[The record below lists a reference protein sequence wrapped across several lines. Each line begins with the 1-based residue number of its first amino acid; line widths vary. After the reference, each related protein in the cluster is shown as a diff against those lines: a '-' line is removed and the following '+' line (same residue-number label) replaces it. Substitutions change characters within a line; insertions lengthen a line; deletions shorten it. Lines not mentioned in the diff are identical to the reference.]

1 MPEIAHI
8 ANLWSLTG
16 HPPGKREWPLA
27 RKLAAVAAAGFDGI
41 TASLTPEHQRLAGK
55 VGLRHL
61 LGFISSSEPADFA
74 RMVRAQKAAGA
85 VHINVQM
92 DDDDTPPAVAAKH
105 WVRMVREAERIG
117 GVVVSLEVH
126 RDTCTETPEK
136 TYEIADRYHA
146 ATGEMIKLNF
156 DFSHFA
162 VVKHLNPGNY
172 AARLLDHPALV
183 QNTEQCHMRP
193 FNGHHCQ
200 VPVMIRGRLTDEAK
214 SYLAFVRELM
224 GVWLSARKNRDRTW
238 FVCPEMGPFDLAG
251 AGYNISGLPP
261 AWPDAVALRGELD
274 RAWRQA
280 LRKG

>member
-41 TASLTPEHQRLAGK
+41 TASLTPEHERLAGK
-55 VGLRHL
+55 VGLKHL

-74 RMVRAQKAAGA
+74 RMVRSQKAAGA

-105 WVRMVREAERIG
+105 WVRMVHEAERIG

-136 TYEIADRYHA
+136 TYEIADRYHK
-146 ATGEMIKLNF
+146 ATGELIRINF
-156 DFSHFA
+156 DFSHFS
-162 VVKHLNPGNY
+162 VVKHLNPKDY
-172 AARLLDHPALV
+172 AERLLTRPELF
-183 QNTEQCHMRP
+183 QN
-193 FNGHHCQ
+193 
-200 VPVMIRGRLTDEAK
+200 V
-214 SYLAFVRELM
+214 
-224 GVWLSARKNRDRTW
+224 
-238 FVCPEMGPFDLAG
+238 
-251 AGYNISGLPP
+251 
-261 AWPDAVALRGELD
+261 
-274 RAWRQA
+274 
-280 LRKG
+280 